1 MRNFFPLY
9 QVKLIVN
16 FQNVSNSITETQFF
30 LDKDMFFFLKY
41 KYLVYISE
49 MVLNKVQN
57 LLIMFFLDSRC
68 INKALQKKY

>member
-1 MRNFFPLY
+1 MCNFFPLY